1 MSAKLKKLFIFLF
14 LANIFCLHAKSVP
27 TLQSRVNDYAN
38 VISQSDKSQLESLL
52 YSLENSTGIQI
63 AVLTIDS
70 LEGEDLED
78 YSMKVAETWKIGQ
91 KGDDNGAI
99 LLVAMEERKVR
110 LKSEIIVKAIC
121 FLK

>member
-78 YSMKVAETWKIGQ
+78 YSMKVAETWKITVTPSMNNTE
-91 KGDDNGAI
+91 DAF
-99 LLVAMEERKVR
+99 VAYCPRPYNPV
-110 LKSEIIVKAIC
+110 
-121 FLK
+121 